1 MLEESNKRIILRF
14 IYSHARL
21 PKDRELI
28 TGINSAADRLL
39 SKLENLDIDSLD
51 ISGYNRRYFGSKLA
65 NLDKHLKLCLY
76 ILLLS
81 LSNSDIQISRFVF
94 LDYGGGSGIL
104 CLLAKELGVGTVIY
118 SDIYD
123 ISCNDARNIAKSIGN
138 EADYYIN
145 GDIDDVIDFLRKNE
159 INCNVIASYDVIEHI
174 YDIGS
179 FFNKIP
185 ILSNGPLTVVVSSG
199 ANTFN
204 LLIKKKLMKKQLE
217 VEYKDREDKFN
228 HKDRDC
234 LKSYYKARTEIIYEY
249 LKKLD
254 KEITDKEITQL
265 TQNTRGMVKTDIQ
278 RCVYEYLRIGKFP
291 PKPSHP
297 TNTCDPYTGN
307 WTEHLM
313 NPYGLGKILV
323 KKGFKVEILS
333 GYYGMTSKSVIKRF
347 LFYFLNLG
355 IYILKKKSIR
365 LAPFYTIYGKRD

>member
-1 MLEESNKRIILRF
+1 MLEEINKRTILKF
-14 IYSHARL
+14 IYSHAVL
-21 PKDRELI
+21 PKDQGLI
-28 TGINSAADRLL
+28 ISINSAADGLL
-39 SKLENLDIDSLD
+39 SKLENLNIDSLD
-51 ISGYNRRYFGSKLA
+51 ISGYNRQYFGSKLA
-65 NLDKHLKLCLY
+65 NLDKHLKLCSY

-81 LSNSDIQISRFVF
+81 LSNSDIQIGRFVF
-94 LDYGGGSGIL
+94 LDYGGGSGML

-123 ISCNDARNIAKSIGN
+123 ISCNDARSIAKSIGN

-145 GDIDDVIDFLRKNE
+145 GNIDDVIDFLRENE
-159 INCNVIASYDVIEHI
+159 INCDVIASYDVIEHI
-174 YDIGS
+174 YDIES

-185 ILSNGPLTVVVSSG
+185 MLSNGPLTVVVSSG

-204 LLIKKKLMKKQLE
+204 LLIKKKLMEKQLE
-217 VEYKDREDKFN
+217 AEYKDREDKFN

-234 LKSYYKARTEIIYEY
+234 LKSYYKARIEIIYEY

-254 KEITDKEITQL
+254 KRITDKEITQL

-291 PKPSHP
+291 PRPSHP

-307 WTEHLM
+307 WAEHLM
-313 NPYGLGKILV
+313 NPYELGKILV

-355 IYILKKKSIR
+355 IYILKKKGIR